1 VRIRLPTPPPPRGRR
16 SLSLTHGN
24 GPEGK
29 DADRPIGGTV
39 GMKRMIAGCGYDA
52 DRIRAIHLAQAGCDP
67 GDPGS

>member
-1 VRIRLPTPPPPRGRR
+1 VRIRLPTPPAPGAT
-16 SLSLTHGN
+16 LASLTHGN

-29 DADRPIGGTV
+29 GADRPIGGTV

-52 DRIRAIHLAQAGCDP
+52 DRIRIIHLSQAGCDP

>member
-1 VRIRLPTPPPPRGRR
+1 L
-16 SLSLTHGN
+16 LSLTHGN

-52 DRIRAIHLAQAGCDP
+52 DRIRIIHLSQAGCDP